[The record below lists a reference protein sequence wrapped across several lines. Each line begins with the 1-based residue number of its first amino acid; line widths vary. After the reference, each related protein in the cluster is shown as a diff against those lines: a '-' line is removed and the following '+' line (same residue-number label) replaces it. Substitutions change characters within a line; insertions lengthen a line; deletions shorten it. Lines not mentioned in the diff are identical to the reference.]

1 MFGTIEK
8 YSGLLFFLL
17 RYVFFV
23 CNFFCFSGWYQSALN
38 FLHYQFPWSMWNF
51 FQFSWKNVFTT
62 FWHNTV
68 VRHLYHS
75 YGHFAFSHHHQCSI
89 KKNTRIIKDGGC
101 SRKPEKD
108 AGLATTI
115 YWGQNQSSQKL
126 IQRETIDQLTH
137 FLRGALWCVTWW
149 RRKYHLFLTVLLH
162 LSQRTSP
169 PTVCMFKIC

>member
-8 YSGLLFFLL
+8 YSGLLFFFFLDMSSSFAISFAFLVGINQLL
-17 RYVFFV
+17 IL
-23 CNFFCFSGWYQSALN
+23 ALSIP
-38 FLHYQFPWSMWNF
+38 LEYGVTF

-75 YGHFAFSHHHQCSI
+75 FGHFAFSHHHQCSI
-89 KKNTRIIKDGGC
+89 KKNTRIIKDGGS

-115 YWGQNQSSQKL
+115 YWGQNWSSQNGFNERQSINRL
-126 IQRETIDQLTH
+126 I
-137 FLRGALWCVTWW
+137 F
-149 RRKYHLFLTVLLH
+149 
-162 LSQRTSP
+162 
-169 PTVCMFKIC
+169 